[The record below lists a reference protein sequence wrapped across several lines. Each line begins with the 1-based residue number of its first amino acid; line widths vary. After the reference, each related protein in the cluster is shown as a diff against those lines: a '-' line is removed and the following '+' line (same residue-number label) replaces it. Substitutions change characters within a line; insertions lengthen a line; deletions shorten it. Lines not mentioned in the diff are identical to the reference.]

1 MTEAHIPLRL
11 AVRLERLEP
20 QDILIIA
27 LVPDLHEGAEDQ
39 GGGKMSRANEKA
51 ETRWPLIRRINFLFD
66 F

>member
-1 MTEAHIPLRL
+1 MRWRES
-11 AVRLERLEP
+11 RLEGIEA
-20 QDILIIA
+20 QDVPVVP

-39 GGGKMSRANEKA
+39 GGGKMSRENEKA